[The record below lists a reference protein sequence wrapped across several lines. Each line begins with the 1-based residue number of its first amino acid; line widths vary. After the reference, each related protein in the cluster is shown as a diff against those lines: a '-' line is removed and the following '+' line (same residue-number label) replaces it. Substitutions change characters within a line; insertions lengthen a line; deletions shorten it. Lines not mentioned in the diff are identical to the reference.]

1 MESLGSSSSG
11 GYDSYVYVEHSDAE
25 TSDEFCRAT
34 DSTGDA
40 EQHENYANASVQDLD
55 QQWLEHKAHQNGP
68 YADQFGYSQSSP
80 SGYSLRSGGGPAYT
94 TDGQCAHQTQ
104 EFEPGQ
110 PFDPCQGPVM
120 YAGDGSADL
129 YPQYA
134 APAGHNDRGLGVT
147 QPLYN
152 FPDLRQPCLTY
163 NPYTEDNN
171 TMPARRNP
179 VVIYPIGSRTAEC
192 PQGARHKNLEQHV
205 NQLMD
210 VLNTPGVQVL
220 DLVVYQRAQDVPLAQ
235 IAITGRDKDRHPSCR
250 LHIRHPDS
258 KELKDVPFPAD
269 PQCTTDLS
277 REFRAVGSASL
288 PLLLGNVYRNLP
300 AGQLRAAQE
309 TKAWR
314 SETMGL

>member
-1 MESLGSSSSG
+1 MESLGPSSSG
-11 GYDSYVYVEHSDAE
+11 GYDNYVYVEHSDAE
-25 TSDEFCRAT
+25 MSDEFCRAT

-55 QQWLEHKAHQNGP
+55 QQWLEHEAHQNGP
-68 YADQFGYSQSSP
+68 YADHFGYSQSSP

-104 EFEPGQ
+104 EFDPGQ

-134 APAGHNDRGLGVT
+134 APAGHDDRGLGVT

-179 VVIYPIGSRTAEC
+179 VVRYPVGSRTAEC

-205 NQLMD
+205 NQLID
-210 VLNTPGVQVL
+210 VLNTPGVQGTTSRAHVPGSMSL
-220 DLVVYQRAQDVPLAQ
+220 DNEWGESSVDTLRPSSTRSRGLSAHARCATSTDSYNWQGQGQASFVPPTYLAPRQ
-235 IAITGRDKDRHPSCR
+235 QGVQGLSVPSRPAIYGT
-250 LHIRHPDS
+250 
-258 KELKDVPFPAD
+258 
-269 PQCTTDLS
+269 S
-277 REFRAVGSASL
+277 RQV
-288 PLLLGNVYRNLP
+288 
-300 AGQLRAAQE
+300 
-309 TKAWR
+309 
-314 SETMGL
+314 